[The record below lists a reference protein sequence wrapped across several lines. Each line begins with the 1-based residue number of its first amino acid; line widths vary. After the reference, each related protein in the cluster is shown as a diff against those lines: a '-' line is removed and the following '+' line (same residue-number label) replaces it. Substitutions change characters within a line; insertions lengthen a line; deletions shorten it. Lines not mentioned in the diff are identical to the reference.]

1 MLIPGTVAAALAGL
15 LFGLSLIVAIGAQ
28 NTYVIR
34 QGIAR
39 AHVPTVVTI
48 CAVSDVI
55 LIAAGVAG
63 LGAVVGHARGLLLTV
78 RLLGV
83 AFLLGYAALAARRA
97 LRPGPGTADG
107 AAATSTW
114 RAVAAACL
122 AFTWLNPAVYLD
134 TVVLLGSVAATRPE
148 SLVVRRRRRR
158 GQHRLVRRPRL
169 RGPAAR
175 PGLPSAPRLA
185 GPGCVRRGGDDS
197 DRGPGARRSVAEL
210 QGPCDGTA
218 GLPPSPSRIAAGVH
232 PGLPDL
238 GGGVADQGGV
248 V

>member
-134 TVVLLGSVAATRPE
+134 TVVLLGSIANTHGPSGRWLFAVGASVASILWFSGLGFGARFAAPLLTTPRAWQVLDLLIAATM
-148 SLVVRRRRRR
+148 L
-158 GQHRLVRRPRL
+158 
-169 RGPAAR
+169 
-175 PGLPSAPRLA
+175 
-185 GPGCVRRGGDDS
+185 
-197 DRGPGARRSVAEL
+197 
-210 QGPCDGTA
+210 T
-218 GLPPSPSRIAAGVH
+218 IAAK
-232 PGLPDL
+232 L
-238 GGGVADQGGV
+238 AF
-248 V
+248 

>member
-1 MLIPGTVAAALAGL
+1 MLLSGTIAAAVAGL

-28 NTYVIR
+28 NTYVIL

-63 LGAVVGHARGLLLTV
+63 LGAVVGHDPGLLLTV

-97 LRPGPGTADG
+97 LRPGPRMAGG
-107 AAATSTW
+107 AAATPSW
-114 RAVAAACL
+114 LAVAATCL

-134 TVVLLGSVAATRPE
+134 TVVLLGSVAATRPDPWWFGGGAAVA
-148 SLVVRRRRRR
+148 SIAWFAALGFGARLLAPVFRQPRAWRALDVFVAVVMA
-158 GQHRLVRRPRL
+158 VT
-169 RGPAAR
+169 AAR
-175 PGLPSAPRLA
+175 VLA
-185 GPGCVRRGGDDS
+185 G
-197 DRGPGARRSVAEL
+197 A
-210 QGPCDGTA
+210 
-218 GLPPSPSRIAAGVH
+218 
-232 PGLPDL
+232 
-238 GGGVADQGGV
+238 
-248 V
+248 

>member
-1 MLIPGTVAAALAGL
+1 MLIPATIAAVLAGL

-78 RLLGV
+78 RLLGA

-97 LRPGPGTADG
+97 LRRGPKIADG
-107 AAATSTW
+107 AAATSSW
-114 RAVAAACL
+114 SAVAATCL
-122 AFTWLNPAVYLD
+122 AFTWFNPAVYLD
-134 TVVLLGSVAATRPE
+134 TVVLLGSVAVTRPDPWWFGGGAAVA
-148 SLVVRRRRRR
+148 SIAWFAGL
-158 GQHRLVRRPRL
+158 GFGARLVAPVFRQRRAWRAL
-169 RGPAAR
+169 DVFVAVVMTVTAAR
-175 PGLPSAPRLA
+175 VLA
-185 GPGCVRRGGDDS
+185 G
-197 DRGPGARRSVAEL
+197 A
-210 QGPCDGTA
+210 
-218 GLPPSPSRIAAGVH
+218 
-232 PGLPDL
+232 
-238 GGGVADQGGV
+238 
-248 V
+248 